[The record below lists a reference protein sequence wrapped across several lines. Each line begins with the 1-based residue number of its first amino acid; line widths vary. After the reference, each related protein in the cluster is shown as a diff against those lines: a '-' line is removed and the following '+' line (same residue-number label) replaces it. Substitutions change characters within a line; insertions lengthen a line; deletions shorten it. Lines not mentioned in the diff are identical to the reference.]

1 MSRDRRSFWRSP
13 LVRVGLVLTPALAVL
28 GLILSGNAS
37 SQAEAAVI
45 SKEAAAGFQTKDK
58 LLVTLT
64 VANPEGKNLRGT
76 LRVEL
81 VDRDGKPFG
90 SAKRN
95 VVQNEAAA
103 SYRFE
108 LPVPR
113 IRTDQVKVRCYFD
126 KQRFEVPLS
135 EILLA
140 KEHETSVTA
149 SQEFYAGS
157 IATIRCGVHGVK
169 SVAESVP
176 LAGADVEIRLKA
188 KDGEITPLYK
198 GKAGKD
204 GIAAAEFKV
213 PAVAP
218 GQYTLEIET
227 KSTLGQE
234 KLVREIRVKAQPKIL
249 PVPDK
254 PLYQPGQQ
262 IRIRAL
268 ALGSFNLSPVSDKDL
283 LFEVEDAKGNK
294 VFKKSQKTSEYGIAS
309 LDFQLADEVN
319 MGEYQIR
326 ATLGDQEARKTV
338 TVKKYVLPKFKSE
351 LTADKRYYMPKETI
365 QADLQSDYFFGKP
378 VAGSKVEVKAS
389 TFDVQFRD
397 FQKWEGK
404 TNENGHA
411 KFEIKLP

>member
-1 MSRDRRSFWRSP
+1 MSGDRRSLWHSP

-28 GLILSGNAS
+28 GLLLVGNAS
-37 SQAEAAVI
+37 SQAEGAVI

-58 LLVTLT
+58 LLVTLA

-81 VDRDGKPFG
+81 VDRDGKPFA
-90 SAKRN
+90 SAKHN
-95 VVQNEAAA
+95 VIQDEAAA

-108 LPVPR
+108 PPVPR
-113 IRTDQVKVRCYFD
+113 LRTDQVTVRCYFE

-135 EILLA
+135 EIMLA

-169 SVAESVP
+169 SVAESLP
-176 LAGADVEIRLKA
+176 LAGADIEIRLKA
-188 KDGEITPLYK
+188 KDGQLTPLYK

-213 PAVAP
+213 PSLTP

-234 KLVREIRVKAQPKIL
+234 KLARDIRVKAQPKIL
-249 PVPDK
+249 LVTDK

-262 IRIRAL
+262 IRI
-268 ALGSFNLSPVSDKDL
+268 
-283 LFEVEDAKGNK
+283 
-294 VFKKSQKTSEYGIAS
+294 
-309 LDFQLADEVN
+309 
-319 MGEYQIR
+319 
-326 ATLGDQEARKTV
+326 
-338 TVKKYVLPKFKSE
+338 
-351 LTADKRYYMPKETI
+351 
-365 QADLQSDYFFGKP
+365 
-378 VAGSKVEVKAS
+378 
-389 TFDVQFRD
+389 
-397 FQKWEGK
+397 
-404 TNENGHA
+404 
-411 KFEIKLP
+411 